1 MAAVFCSRGH
11 PNPGDNRFCYLCGE
25 KLTSRAM
32 QQDLILGDRYRVVR
46 ELGHG
51 GFGRT
56 YLAEDLNRFREA
68 CVLKEF
74 APQVQGTSSLQKAE
88 ELFEREAGILY
99 GLHHPQI
106 PRFRELFRAVL
117 GDRSHLFLVQDYI
130 PGETYGQLLQ
140 QRQQQGGTFREPEVC
155 QLLTQILPVL
165 TYLHHSGVI
174 HRDISPD
181 NLILRSSDGLPVL
194 IDFGGVKQVSAA
206 AELQFVPP
214 AQVAPAATRLG
225 KIGYAP
231 IEQMQQGVV
240 SPQSDLYALA
250 VTVLVLLSGQE
261 PTRLLEMKG
270 TRPQWQRLVAISPAL
285 TQILQRMLA
294 SHADDRFRSADAVLT
309 ALQQANLVPAA
320 HQLPL
325 QVQENAATAH
335 LPTAPI
341 AEHLHSPQAI
351 SGGSP
356 PGMATAPTAPQTIAR
371 GQAKNQVQWHQWAAL
386 GGVVLA
392 LGGAGWMAH
401 DRWLPLF
408 SSRSPSSQQGNR
420 QMTPQQRSQ
429 SLGVDFS
436 FLVQLTNQTFYTRY
450 PDQQGRTLTNAPQDQ
465 ELRKTWD
472 IIAAE
477 WLSLLE
483 TNLSETVRQK
493 LGSYTKADRDR
504 WKEQINQLYV
514 SSRSLFDLTDARFFA
529 LFPDQQGQNFID
541 QPIGQVWHGMAAEQV
556 KTLNHTAL
564 EKIQF
569 APGTFSQQVNG
580 RLAPGTGRVFLANLS
595 EGQIMRLNIQA
606 ASQSTLLSI
615 YLPKPTR
622 ELPVLLEDSTD
633 VTWTGNLPQSGYY
646 EIVIVARGKTATDYQ
661 LNLAIDN
668 VTSAPV
674 EAARPEA
681 PEAKN

>member
-1 MAAVFCSRGH
+1 MIAVFCSRGH
-11 PNPGDNRFCYLCGE
+11 SNPGDNRFCYLCGE
-25 KLTSRAM
+25 KLSSQAM
-32 QQDLILGDRYRVVR
+32 QQDLILGDRYRVVQ

-56 YLAEDLNRFREA
+56 YLAEDLNRFNEP

-99 GLHHPQI
+99 GLQHPQI

-140 QRQQQGGTFREPEVC
+140 QRQQQGNSFTEPEIC

-165 TYLHHSGVI
+165 AYLHQSSVI

-181 NLILRSSDGLPVL
+181 NLILRSIDNLPVL

-206 AELQFVPP
+206 AESRFVSLNP
-214 AQVAPAATRLG
+214 AAPVATRLG

-231 IEQMQQGVV
+231 IEQMQQGIV

-261 PTRLLEMKG
+261 PTRLLEMNG
-270 TRPQWQRLVAISPAL
+270 ESPQWQRSVSISPGLA
-285 TQILQRMLA
+285 QIVQRMLTA
-294 SHADDRFRSADAVLT
+294 QPDDRFRSADEVLM
-309 ALQQANLVPAA
+309 ALQQAHLVPAA
-320 HQLPL
+320 DQLPR
-325 QVQENAATAH
+325 QENSASPPP
-335 LPTAPI
+335 LPTAAI
-341 AEHLHSPQAI
+341 AGTPARQPAQNS
-351 SGGSP
+351 SP
-356 PGMATAPTAPQTIAR
+356 PGTVSTARAAQPHNSSKGQTRRSRWAT
-371 GQAKNQVQWHQWAAL
+371 L
-386 GGVVLA
+386 GCVVLA
-392 LGGAGWMAH
+392 LSVVGWVLR
-401 DRWLPLF
+401 DRWLPLLGD
-408 SSRSPSSQQGNR
+408 RSLFASPEANR
-420 QMTPQQRSQ
+420 QVALQQRSQ
-429 SLGVDFS
+429 RLGVNFT
-436 FLVQLTNQTFYTRY
+436 FLVQLTNQTFYARY
-450 PDQQGRTLTNAPQDQ
+450 PEQQGRILTDEPQDVA
-465 ELRKTWD
+465 LRKIWNE
-472 IIAAE
+472 IVAE
-477 WLSLLE
+477 WLNLLE
-483 TNLSETVRQK
+483 TNLSEPARQK
-493 LGSYTKADRDR
+493 LGSYTKADRDS
-504 WKEQINQLYV
+504 WKQQVNQLYV

-529 LFPDQQGQNFID
+529 LFPEQQGQNFID
-541 QPIGQVWHGMAAEQV
+541 QPIGQVWHGIAADQV
-556 KTLNHTAL
+556 SAVQNSSVL
-564 EKIQF
+564 ERIQF
-569 APGTFSQQVNG
+569 APGTFSQQASGN
-580 RLAPGTGRVFLANLS
+580 LAPGTGRIFLANLS
-595 EGQIMRLNIQA
+595 EGQIMRLNLQA
-606 ASQSTLLSI
+606 SSPDMLLSI

-622 ELPVLLEDSTD
+622 ELPVLLEDSSD

-646 EIVIVARGKTATDYQ
+646 EIVIVASGKTPTVYQ